1 MEALYLLIPLSIAVV
16 FGAIWIFFRMSDSGQ
31 FDDMVGPALRIL
43 QDDDSGVPPPP
54 SPPAPA
60 RQPATQGAAAVA
72 DVAAQR
78 ELP

>member
-43 QDDDSGVPPPP
+43 QDDDSGVA
-54 SPPAPA
+54 PAPA
-60 RQPATQGAAAVA
+60 PFAAAQQDA
-72 DVAAQR
+72 DVATQR
-78 ELP
+78 KPH